1 MLIYKILLFWH
12 HLLNVLTKIT
22 MKKNH
27 LFFLFI
33 TICAFSYG
41 QENCSEADS
50 DLIYAYSHVKSAYN
64 SNNIHHLK
72 YYANRSLEAFKRAR
86 PKLKACGCDVAY
98 NKAYDAI
105 ELLENVESAKTNED
119 GRFYVKR
126 TRDIAKASI
135 TEMDKC
141 TVAIDE
147 NRTIVAV
154 QNEDSN

>member
-1 MLIYKILLFWH
+1 
-12 HLLNVLTKIT
+12 
-22 MKKNH
+22 MKKNY

-41 QENCSEADS
+41 QKNCEEADS

-64 SNNIHHLK
+64 SNNIDHLK
-72 YYANRSLEAFKRAR
+72 HYANRSLESFKRAK
-86 PKLKACGCDVAY
+86 PKLKTCGCEVAY
-98 NKAYDAI
+98 NKVYDAI

-126 TRDIAKASI
+126 TRDLAKECI

-141 TVAIDE
+141 TVAMDKIDPKVVVQIEPE
-147 NRTIVAV
+147 N
-154 QNEDSN
+154 